1 MFLLNISPHPD
12 DESLCCPAV
21 FSQLRAHGHR
31 VANLALTLGRP
42 DERKVRSA
50 ELHESIRRANLDLF
64 EFSDPP
70 DLSSLNPDRALL
82 VDQVASDLSDLIID
96 LKPDVVSAPALSDPH
111 PAHRIAAAATLKALS
126 ISPTQAFWQWSIWS
140 DLHNPNLLTLV
151 SESEMHQASF
161 SLEAHQ
167 SQLDRN
173 DYRRLLWGRALSA
186 FVRGPELVFG
196 FGAPALPGDGFAE
209 LLYESLPEH
218 DFTPGRPRLFDP
230 QDPLGSA
237 PGPIA
242 A

>member
-12 DESLCCPAV
+12 DESLCCPAT
-21 FSQLRAHGHR
+21 FAQLRAHGHR

-42 DERKVRSA
+42 EHHSVRSA
-50 ELHESIRRANLDLF
+50 ELRESIRRANLDLF

-70 DLSSLNPDRALL
+70 DLSALNPDRVSLI
-82 VDQVASDLSDLIID
+82 DQIASDISELILE
-96 LKPDVVSAPALSDPH
+96 LKPDVVSAPSLSDPH
-111 PAHRIAAAATLKALS
+111 PAHRIAAAATLKALA
-126 ISPTQAFWQWSIWS
+126 IAPTRAFWQWSIWS
-140 DLHNPNLLTLV
+140 DLHSPNLLALV

-161 SLEAHQ
+161 CLEAHQ

-196 FGAPALPGDGFAE
+196 FGAPAFPGDGFAE
-209 LLYESLPEH
+209 LLFETLPDY
-218 DFTPGRPRLFDP
+218 DFSPGRPRLFDP
-230 QDPLGSA
+230 QDPLGDAS
-237 PGPIA
+237 GPIA